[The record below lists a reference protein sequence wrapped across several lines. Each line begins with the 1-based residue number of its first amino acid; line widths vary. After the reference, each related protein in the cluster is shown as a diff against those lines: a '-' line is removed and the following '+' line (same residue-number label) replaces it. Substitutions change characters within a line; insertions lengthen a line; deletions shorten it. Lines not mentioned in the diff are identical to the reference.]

1 MKKKR
6 ISEDQIVKT
15 LKRIENGESPKDVC
29 RELGIHQQTIYNW
42 KSKYGGME
50 VSELAELKRLQEEN
64 RRLKTAVAD
73 LTLDNIMLKD
83 INSRKW

>member
-6 ISEDQIVKT
+6 FTEDQIIKAI
-15 LKRIENGESPKDVC
+15 KRMDNGESSKDLC
-29 RELGIHQQTIYNW
+29 RELGVHQQTLYNW

-73 LTLDNIMLKD
+73 LTLDNQMLKD

>member
-6 ISEDQIVKT
+6 FTEDQIIKAI
-15 LKRIENGESPKDVC
+15 KRMDNGESSKDLC
-29 RELGIHQQTIYNW
+29 RELGVHQQTLYNW

-73 LTLDNIMLKD
+73 LTLDNQMLKD
-83 INSRKW
+83 INSRRW

>member
-6 ISEDQIVKT
+6 FTEEQIIKAI
-15 LKRIENGESPKDVC
+15 KRMENGESPKDLC
-29 RELGIHQQTIYNW
+29 REMGVHQQTLYNW

-64 RRLKTAVAD
+64 RRLKTTVAD
-73 LTLDNIMLKD
+73 LTLDNQMLKD

>member
-6 ISEDQIVKT
+6 FTEDQIIKAI
-15 LKRIENGESPKDVC
+15 KRMDNGESSKDLC
-29 RELGIHQQTIYNW
+29 RELGVHQQTLYNW
-42 KSKYGGME
+42 KSKYDGME

-73 LTLDNIMLKD
+73 LTLDNQMLKD

>member
-6 ISEDQIVKT
+6 FTEAEIIKV
-15 LKRIENGESPKDVC
+15 LKRMESGESPKDLC
-29 RELGIHQQTIYNW
+29 REIGVHHQTLYNW

-50 VSELAELKRLQEEN
+50 VSELVELKRLQEEN

-73 LTLDNIMLKD
+73 LTLDNQMLKD